1 MKKNKFLILA
11 ITLGLTLILSACVPG
26 PRVTGTPG
34 ISVSDD
40 MVFVSYANLVYGLDT
55 NSGAVEWV
63 YPDEPSAQVVFYAP
77 PLVTEDFVYVG
88 DLANQFHKLDKETGT
103 ALWTYSGAEGF
114 FIGKAAEKE
123 GIVYAPSND
132 GKLYALDENG
142 ELIWAF
148 ETGHYLWAQPV
159 IKDDTIYIGSMDH
172 FIYAVSKDGEERWS
186 VEMKG
191 AIPSS
196 PAISEDGS
204 TLYVTSLGNELVA
217 LDASDGSVQ
226 WIFES
231 QESIWGHAV
240 LVDATLYL
248 ADSAGNIHAID
259 STNGEERWQKKVS
272 SSVIGGL
279 TELDD
284 GFVLATKEG
293 LLKAFDFDGNS
304 LWEATLVGETYQA
317 PVTNG
322 QILVAGTIEGDNLVY
337 GFDIDGVQLWSTT
350 PEN

>member
-1 MKKNKFLILA
+1 MKKNKILVLA
-11 ITLGLTLILSACVPG
+11 IILGLTLILSACAPG

-40 MVFVSYANLVYGLDT
+40 MVFVSYANLVYSLDI
-55 NSGAVEWV
+55 NSGDVEWT
-63 YPDEPSAQVVFYAP
+63 YPSEPSAQVVFYAP
-77 PLVTEDFVYVG
+77 PLVTESFVYVG
-88 DLANQFHKLDKETGT
+88 DLANQFHKLNKETGT

-114 FIGKAAEKE
+114 FIGKAAEKD

-142 ELIWAF
+142 ELLWAF
-148 ETGHYLWAQPV
+148 KTGHYIWAQP
-159 IKDDTIYIGSMDH
+159 IIYDDTIYVGSMDH
-172 FIYAVSKDGEERWS
+172 FVYAISKDGEERWS

-191 AIPSS
+191 AVPSS
-196 PAISEDGS
+196 PEISEDGS
-204 TLYVTSLGNELVA
+204 SLFVTSLGNEMVA
-217 LDASDGSVQ
+217 LNTSDGSVQ
-226 WIFES
+226 WTFES
-231 QESIWGHAV
+231 NESIWGDAI
-240 LVDATLYL
+240 LVNGALYL
-248 ADSAGNIHAID
+248 ADSDGNIHAID
-259 STNGEERWQKKVS
+259 SANGEERWQKKVS

-279 TELDD
+279 TELSD

-293 LLKAFDFDGNS
+293 LLKAYDFNGES

-322 QILVAGTIEGDNLVY
+322 QILVAGTIEGENLVY
-337 GFDIDGVQLWSTT
+337 GFDLNGVQLWSTT